1 MRTKRITK
9 KCLIKIRRG
18 WREGNSNF
26 RENWKEEGIM
36 GLIMPIIQNW
46 IIMLTALLYTRMVIE
61 FFRAAT
67 YNLPLA

>member
-1 MRTKRITK
+1 MTITK

-18 WREGNSNF
+18 FRDGNNNF
-26 RENWKEEGIM
+26 QENWKEEGLVGGIIKPM
-36 GLIMPIIQNW
+36 IQNW
-46 IIMLTALLYTRMVIE
+46 IIALTAVLYVRMVLE